1 MFKGYPSGV
10 RFVEFTHG
18 GKDTKYWAGHFG
30 VKLTN
35 CGVFIGKKRSNKKK
49 RVRSSAFSIIDKE
62 NNTNDSEIVLIEVF
76 ACDKCII
83 SDFENYIA
91 EL

>member
-1 MFKGYPSGV
+1 VFKGYPSGV

-30 VKLTN
+30 VKITN

-49 RVRSSAFSIIDKE
+49 RVRMNVVRFLYFIDRE
-62 NNTNDSEIVLIEVF
+62 NNMNDSEIKLVAVC
-76 ACDKCII
+76 ACD
-83 SDFENYIA
+83 NYIA